1 LARYLALLVEVFL
14 SMYYAKNRET
24 YRVHRA
30 KERDE
35 RSGHMKMGIIR
46 PDLKESAADAL
57 AFLKTRPHHLK
68 C

>member
-1 LARYLALLVEVFL
+1 VFSHRFARGLRLLEFIALRNQWV
-14 SMYYAKNRET
+14 YYAKNRET

-46 PDLKESAADAL
+46 PDLKESAAMRWL
-57 AFLKTRPHHLK
+57 S
-68 C
+68 